1 MTARRL
7 ARLRQAIGSD
17 RNPILFSAIQSRLQ
31 NGLFE
36 LAADIADILD
46 GEINDI
52 LTQIGKNI
60 EMLRGTEAKVLAKN
74 GDFLERLGR
83 VATGVLREMENIREI
98 AAQVMREAEEH
109 GYY

>member
-1 MTARRL
+1 M
-7 ARLRQAIGSD
+7 RQAIGSD
-17 RNPILFSAIQSRLQ
+17 HNPILFSNIRYRLQ
-31 NGLFE
+31 NDLFE
-36 LAADIADILD
+36 LAADTADILD
-46 GEINDI
+46 GKLNDI

-83 VATGVLREMENIREI
+83 VATGVLREMENISKI

-109 GYY
+109 GYS